1 MPPPDDRRSEE
12 PSYEAIARL
21 LGLTPGS
28 RPLGQDVDPAAD
40 EVDEAGAL
48 KLDKD
53 GILAGRGRLVARR
66 ALSEDDE
73 GTAVA
78 PETAEGGAGTPDQP
92 SVTAPAGGGG
102 GGLVAPKKA
111 SLPPRL
117 GALRPDGAAPPPR
130 EETKRRRHDPRHL
143 EMVPIPGG
151 VFPFGEDGIDVEVPG
166 FEIDRYPV
174 TNRDFEAFVEDTG
187 HRAPTYWPGGNL
199 PEEIADHPVVGVDYF
214 DALAFAQW
222 VGKDLPFEDEWERAS
237 RGTDARP
244 YPWGEESD
252 LQASNTARSG
262 VRMTTPVDLH
272 ARNVSPDG
280 VHDTVGNVWE
290 LTHTPAAGGG
300 VVVRGG
306 SWYDFALYAKTWF
319 RFATDADARNGTIG
333 FRCVRR
339 VHEREDEPREIDPA
353 YVDGE
358 IAARTGAQVP
368 ARSDEASADRRDLV
382 IDVGRLRRYVDDIR
396 SDTLFG
402 PVMHRAGSRGSDDN
416 PTRPPNL
423 VGGAT
428 PAAWLLG
435 GPMHVEADAE
445 ADAPPAESA
454 ASATDEVETP
464 ADEES
469 VDTSWFLRG
478 GPDNE
483 GEDAEADVEVEEQAA
498 DPGPAA
504 AAEDEVHDEPAA
516 YDDEPVAST
525 PTYTPPAPRLHVT
538 DVDLGTGEA
547 IGQREDEPA
556 APPSFRLGGMPG
568 GAGRVLSPPVPPRS
582 APAAS
587 APSYTGPA
595 KAPGMPILL
604 WVLLGAGFLLFG
616 GLLVRMLGELD
627 KPAEQADVDQDT
639 PPSPVTDTGPRDPDA
654 PPPVVGTGTTK
665 RGPGVI
671 EPGAGGSDHGGLF
684 QAPQYGQGRF
694 DGDPPRVVDASTEA
708 GVAEL
713 SKGTWVLVFL
723 EGLDAATAQRSIR
736 NVHNAHRSLAE
747 RDVRVALVLP
757 REAFTTEGGWLL
769 EERALRERLRTAE
782 IWDGLTVVLDPAA
795 AEGEPGRVLQAYG
808 RGGRPVSAA
817 VVHHGGQELR
827 VAPRSRDEAME
838 YELLVA
844 LANKA
849 RSVRGE

>member
-1 MPPPDDRRSEE
+1 MPPPDDRSSEE

-28 RPLGQDVDPAAD
+28 RPLGQGVEPSPH

-66 ALSEDDE
+66 ALGEDDDGSAE
-73 GTAVA
+73 A
-78 PETAEGGAGTPDQP
+78 PETAEGGAGTPAEP
-92 SVTAPAGGGG
+92 PAAAATAGGGG
-102 GGLVAPKKA
+102 SLVAPKKA

-117 GALRPDGAAPPPR
+117 GALRPDGTAPPPR
-130 EETKRRRHDPRHL
+130 EEAQRRRHDPRRL
-143 EMVPIPGG
+143 EMVRIPGG
-151 VFPFGEDGIDVEVPG
+151 EFPFGEDGVAIEVPG

-187 HRAPTYWPGGNL
+187 HRAPLYWPGGHM

-222 VGKDLPFEDEWERAS
+222 VGKDLPFEDEWERAA

-244 YPWGEESD
+244 YPWGEEGD

-280 VHDTVGNVWE
+280 VHDMVGNVWE

-339 VHEREDEPREIDPA
+339 GHEREDEPREIDPA

-368 ARSDEASADRRDLV
+368 ARTDDASADRRDLV
-382 IDVGRLRRYVDDIR
+382 LDVGRLRRYIDEIR

-402 PVMHRAGSRGSDDN
+402 PVMHRPGARASGDN
-416 PTRPPNL
+416 PTRPQGL
-423 VGGAT
+423 VGGGA
-428 PAAWLLG
+428 PGAWLPG
-435 GPMHVEADAE
+435 GLLDVEAAADADAE
-445 ADAPPAESA
+445 AAPA
-454 ASATDEVETP
+454 AAANDVDGAGPEAVE
-464 ADEES
+464 
-469 VDTSWFLRG
+469 TSWFLRG
-478 GPDNE
+478 GPDT
-483 GEDAEADVEVEEQAA
+483 GVDEQAA
-498 DPGPAA
+498 EPASPLVEDA
-504 AAEDEVHDEPAA
+504 VDAEDEPAYEASPEEEP
-516 YDDEPVAST
+516 T
-525 PTYTPPAPRLHVT
+525 PRVHVT

-547 IGQREDEPA
+547 IGARSDESAATPA
-556 APPSFRLGGMPG
+556 FRLGGLG
-568 GAGRVLSPPVPPRS
+568 GSAGRVVSPPVPPRP

-587 APSYTGPA
+587 APGYAGPA
-595 KAPGMPILL
+595 KAPGMPVLL

-616 GLLVRMLGELD
+616 GLLVRMLGEMGQ
-627 KPAEQADVDQDT
+627 PVEQADIDDDVADAPAD
-639 PPSPVTDTGPRDPDA
+639 PRPGDPDA
-654 PPPVVGTGTTK
+654 PPPVVDGTRTA
-665 RGPGVI
+665 RGPGAVR
-671 EPGAGGSDHGGLF
+671 PGVGGDDHGGLF
-684 QAPQYGQGRF
+684 QAPRYGQGRM

-708 GVAEL
+708 GIAEL
-713 SKGTWVLVFL
+713 SQGTWVLVFL
-723 EGLDAATAQRSIR
+723 EGLDAAAAQRSIR

-747 RDVRVALVLP
+747 RDIRVALVLP
-757 REAFTTEGGWLL
+757 RKPFTVEGGWLL
-769 EERALRERLRTAE
+769 DERALRERLRTSE
-782 IWDGLTVVLDPAA
+782 IWDGLSVVLDPAGGEGA
-795 AEGEPGRVLQAYG
+795 AGRVIEAYG
-808 RGGRPVSAA
+808 RASRPVSAA
-817 VVHHGGQELR
+817 VVHNGGQELR

-838 YELLVA
+838 AELLAA

>member
-1 MPPPDDRRSEE
+1 MPPPDDRRSED

-28 RPLGQDVDPAAD
+28 RPLGQDVDPSPD

-66 ALSEDDE
+66 ALGEDDD
-73 GTAVA
+73 GAAVA
-78 PETAEGGAGTPDQP
+78 PETAEGGADVPDRP
-92 SVTAPAGGGG
+92 AAVAPAGGGG
-102 GGLVAPKKA
+102 GGMVAPKKA

-130 EETKRRRHDPRHL
+130 EETKPRRHDPRHL

-187 HRAPTYWPGGNL
+187 HRAPQYWPGGNL

-214 DALAFAQW
+214 DALAYAQW
-222 VGKDLPFEDEWERAS
+222 VGKDLPFEDEWERAA

-280 VHDTVGNVWE
+280 VHDMVGNVWE

-368 ARSDEASADRRDLV
+368 PRSDDASADRRDLV
-382 IDVGRLRRYVDDIR
+382 IDIGRLRRYIDDIR

-402 PVMHRAGSRGSDDN
+402 PVMHRAGSRGPEDN

-435 GPMHVEADAE
+435 GPMHVDAKP
-445 ADAPPAESA
+445 DAPAAAAPTPEAQAPAVPAEEA
-454 ASATDEVETP
+454 
-464 ADEES
+464 S

-478 GPDNE
+478 GPD
-483 GEDAEADVEVEEQAA
+483 DEADDGAAETELEEQAA
-498 DPGPAA
+498 DPDSEPAA
-504 AAEDEVHDEPAA
+504 VDDEVEDEPAA
-516 YDDEPVAST
+516 YGEEPAA
-525 PTYTPPAPRLHVT
+525 PAPAYTRPPARLHVT

-547 IGQREDEPA
+547 IGQREDEA
-556 APPSFRLGGMPG
+556 ATAPSFRLGGVPA
-568 GAGRVLSPPVPPRS
+568 GAGRVVSPPPPPRS
-582 APAAS
+582 TPAA
-587 APSYTGPA
+587 AAAAYTGPA
-595 KAPGMPILL
+595 KAPGMPLLL

-627 KPAEQADVDQDT
+627 KPAEQAEVDEDT
-639 PPSPVTDTGPRDPDA
+639 PPPAVTDAGPRDPEA
-654 PPPVVGTGTTK
+654 PPPVVDAGSTK
-665 RGPGVI
+665 RGPGVV
-671 EPGAGGSDHGGLF
+671 EPGSAGSDLGGLF

-694 DGDPPRVVDASTEA
+694 DGDPPRVVDASTDA

-713 SKGTWVLVFL
+713 SKDTWVLVFL
-723 EGLDAATAQRSIR
+723 EGLDAPAAQRSIR

-747 RDVRVALVLP
+747 RSVRVALVLP
-757 REAFTTEGGWLL
+757 REAFTVEGGWLL
-769 EERALRERLRTAE
+769 DERALRERLRTAE
-782 IWDGLTVVLDPAA
+782 IWDGLTVVLDPA
-795 AEGEPGRVLQAYG
+795 GDDGKPGRVLQAYG
-808 RGGRPVSAA
+808 RSGRPVSAA